1 VGGFDG
7 PIHVFPDDK
16 FGKPLAGPFASGPAA
31 RLWIV
36 EHVEKRL
43 SAPKLAVWQQVA
55 ALLPPLTDCG
65 LELALIG
72 LVAHGT
78 AFEQMTKYIPSPQ
91 RGPDRRAA
99 TTQTL
104 LPMAERRD
112 ASVPDHRMAAAG
124 ERP

>member
-1 VGGFDG
+1 MGGFDG

-36 EHVEKRL
+36 EQVEKRL
-43 SAPKLAVWQQVA
+43 SPAKLAVWQQIA
-55 ALLPPLTDCG
+55 ALLPAPTDCG

-78 AFEQMTKYIPSPQ
+78 PFEQLTKYVPTPQ
-91 RGPDRRAA
+91 PPRDRRAPIA
-99 TTQTL
+99 QIV
-104 LPMAERRD
+104 LPIAERREAPD
-112 ASVPDHRMAAAG
+112 YRVAASG